1 MSDDQHAKDTG
12 GPGEPKPH
20 GPPGVPYR
28 YAGTTPAGELAAA
41 YAGRLADGEESGD
54 VVTVAGRL
62 MLVRVQGKLAFA
74 TLRDWTGSVQLFAL
88 EALTENFAEFKRLS
102 LGDWVGATG
111 PVVRTRRG
119 ELSVKVSSWVLLAHA
134 RHGFGDKWRGIT
146 DPDVRFRQR
155 EVDLWANEGV
165 RDRFLMRSRVV
176 AEIRRLL
183 GARGYVEVETPV
195 LLPQAGGA
203 NAKPFITRF
212 NSMRADFYLRI
223 ATELYLKRCVVGGFE
238 RVFELGRIFRN
249 EGFDAKHNP
258 EFTMLEAYQAYADY
272 LDMAEL
278 VEYLVSGAAL
288 VATGST
294 KLTFQGRELD
304 LTPPWR
310 KATLSEVIAEVTGV
324 EVSLETPLGEL
335 QSAAAGLGV
344 EVDPGDDVGQVLTA
358 IYEKT
363 TEPNLWGPVH
373 VADYPQSVS
382 PLTRKHRSK
391 PGYVERITPIAAGRE
406 IAECYSELIDPD
418 DQRER
423 FIAQVAERERGDEE
437 AMVMDDD
444 FVRALERG
452 MPPLGGIGLGI
463 DRLVMLLADVGHIR
477 EVLLFPALRPGAGR
491 DAAEAEAGAGVDAA
505 DGAAGTADEV
515 AAEVGLS

>member
-1 MSDDQHAKDTG
+1 VSDAGSEDAAGSGDAQ
-12 GPGEPKPH
+12 
-20 GPPGVPYR
+20 PPVALEVPYR
-28 YAGTTPAGELAAA
+28 FVGATPAGELSVR
-41 YAGRLADGEESGD
+41 YADLLADGEESGE

-88 EALTENFAEFKRLS
+88 ESLTENFAEFRRLS

-111 PVVRTRRG
+111 EVVRTRRG
-119 ELSVKVSSWVLLAHA
+119 ELSVKVSSWILLAHA
-134 RHGFGDKWRGIT
+134 RHGFGDKWRGVV

-155 EVDLWANEGV
+155 EVDLWANDGV

-203 NAKPFITRF
+203 NAKPFVTHF
-212 NSMRADFYLRI
+212 NSMHADFFLRI
-223 ATELYLKRCVVGGFE
+223 ATELYLKRCVIGGFE
-238 RVFELGRIFRN
+238 RVYEVGRIFRN
-249 EGFDAKHNP
+249 EGVGPKYNP

-272 LDMAEL
+272 HDMAEL
-278 VEYLVSGAAL
+278 VEYIVSGAAR
-288 VATGST
+288 VATGGT
-294 KLTFQGRELD
+294 VIEFQGRQLD

-310 KATLSEVIAEVTGV
+310 KATMTDVVRETTGYDLS
-324 EVSLETPLGEL
+324 LDTPFGEL
-335 QSAAAGLGV
+335 RAAAGALGV
-344 EVDPGDDVGQVLTA
+344 ELLPGDDAGQVLTA

-373 VADYPQSVS
+373 VMDYPQSVS

-391 PGYVERITPIAAGRE
+391 AGYVERMTPIAAGRE
-406 IAECYSELIDPD
+406 IGECYSELIDPE
-418 DQRER
+418 DQRAR
-423 FIAQVAERERGDEE
+423 FAAQAADRERGYDE
-437 AMVMDDD
+437 AMAMDED
-444 FVRALERG
+444 FIRALERG

-477 EVLLFPALRPGAGR
+477 EVLLFPALRSEAGR
-491 DAAEAEAGAGVDAA
+491 EPAEAAPD
-505 DGAAGTADEV
+505 
-515 AAEVGLS
+515 

>member
-1 MSDDQHAKDTG
+1 VSGSAGEDTAA
-12 GPGEPKPH
+12 
-20 GPPGVPYR
+20 GVVQPSAVPDAPYR
-28 YAGTTPAGELAAA
+28 FSGTTPAGELSNA
-41 YAGRLADGEESGD
+41 YGDRLADGDESGD

-88 EALTENFAEFKRLS
+88 EVLTENFAGFKRLS

-111 PVVRTRRG
+111 EVVRTRRG
-119 ELSVKVSSWVLLAHA
+119 ELSVKVRDWVLLAHA
-134 RHGFGDKWRGIT
+134 RHGFGDKWRGVS

-203 NAKPFITRF
+203 NAKPFVTHF
-212 NSMRADFYLRI
+212 NSMHADFYLRI
-223 ATELYLKRCVVGGFE
+223 ATELYLKRCVVGGIE

-288 VATGST
+288 VATGGT
-294 KLTFQGRELD
+294 KVQFQGRELD

-310 KATLSEVIAEVTGV
+310 RATISEVIAEVTGV
-324 EVSLETPLGEL
+324 EVSLETPLDAL
-335 QSAAAGLGV
+335 RSAAAGLGV
-344 EVDPGDDVGQVLTA
+344 EVNPFDDAGQVLTA

-423 FIAQVAERERGDEE
+423 FVAQVAERERGDEE
-437 AMVMDDD
+437 AMAMDED

-463 DRLVMLLADVGHIR
+463 DRLVMLLADVSHIR
-477 EVLLFPALRPGAGR
+477 EVLLFPALRPEAGR
-491 DAAEAEAGAGVDAA
+491 EIADITPAGE
-505 DGAAGTADEV
+505 DGEPA
-515 AAEVGLS
+515 